1 MKKFK
6 GFKFAL
12 LSILTILVVWKGF
25 YVEKLSDRKKGV
37 ATVFDAKQLAQ
48 QIWKEQLPGKLD
60 AAISVQDFLTKTK
73 DKEAASIMTLTNSL
87 SIGNIRFTI
96 LTAEG
101 AVSDLTEDGFILELV
116 IEGRKIK
123 LPVEMEYVYGNAV
136 RDASG
141 SVKVEDYPI
150 SEDLNSISENLNS
163 IVRED
168 VLPPLKNEV
177 KEGVRL
183 KIVAAVEMNTAH
195 FRPESFSFIPL
206 RYTILP

>member
-12 LSILTILVVWKGF
+12 LSILTLLVVWKGF
-25 YVEKLSDRKKGV
+25 YVEKLSDRKKVV
-37 ATVFDAKQLAQ
+37 ANSFDAKQLAQ
-48 QIWKEQLPGKLD
+48 KIWKEQLPGKLD
-60 AAISVQDFLTKTK
+60 AAISVQEFLAKTK
-73 DKEAASIMTLTNSL
+73 DNNATSILTLTNSL
-87 SIGNIRFTI
+87 SIGNIRYAI

-101 AVSDLTEDGFILELV
+101 TVFDLTEDGFMLELV

-163 IVRED
+163 FVRED
-168 VLPPLKNEV
+168 VLPPLKKEL
-177 KEGVRL
+177 KEGARL
-183 KIVAAVEMNTAH
+183 RIVAAVEMNTAH
-195 FRPESFSFIPL
+195 FRPENFSFIPL